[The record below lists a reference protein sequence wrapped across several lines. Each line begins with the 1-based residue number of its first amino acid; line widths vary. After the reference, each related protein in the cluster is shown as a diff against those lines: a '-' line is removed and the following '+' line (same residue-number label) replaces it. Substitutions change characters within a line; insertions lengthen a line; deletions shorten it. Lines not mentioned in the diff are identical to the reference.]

1 MGRRSGASQEAMS
14 AEDVK
19 KKSGDAKPAR
29 LYVKGSFV
37 TFRRSNANQR
47 NRCAILQIEGVK
59 CREDVDFYLG
69 KRVAY
74 IYKAK
79 RARSKH
85 SRINKDSKQT
95 SRFRVIWGK
104 IQRAHGNSGLVRSAF
119 ANNLP
124 PRALGGSVRV
134 MLYPS
139 RI

>member
-1 MGRRSGASQEAMS
+1 MA
-14 AEDVK
+14 DVK
-19 KKSGDAKPAR
+19 RAPKVATKPPR

-47 NRCAILQIEGVK
+47 NHCAILQIEGVNSK
-59 CREDVDFYLG
+59 EDVEFYLG

-79 RARSKH
+79 RARGKH
-85 SRINKDSKQT
+85 SRIQKDNKQT

-104 IQRAHGNSGLVRSAF
+104 IQRAHGNNGLVRSAF
-119 ANNLP
+119 RNNLP
-124 PRALGGSVRV
+124 PRALGGSVRI

>member
-1 MGRRSGASQEAMS
+1 MSDEKAAPSQNK
-14 AEDVK
+14 DTR
-19 KKSGDAKPAR
+19 PPR

-37 TFRRSNANQR
+37 NFRRSNANQR
-47 NRCAILQIEGVK
+47 NHTALLQIEGVNSK
-59 CREDVDFYLG
+59 EDVEFYLG

-79 RARSKH
+79 RARTKH
-85 SRINKDSKQT
+85 SGIQKDTKQT

-104 IQRAHGNSGLVRSAF
+104 VCRAHGNNGLVRSQF
-119 ANNLP
+119 KKNLP
-124 PRALGGSVRV
+124 PRALGGAVRI

>member
-1 MGRRSGASQEAMS
+1 MS
-14 AEDVK
+14 AEQDVK
-19 KKSGDAKPAR
+19 KGSTPEAPPK
-29 LYVKGSFV
+29 LYVKGAFV

-47 NRCAILQIEGVK
+47 NRCAILQIEGVNSK
-59 CREDVDFYLG
+59 EDTDFYLG

-79 RARSKH
+79 RPRAKH
-85 SRINKDSKQT
+85 NAFRKGEEKQL

-104 IQRAHGNSGLVRSAF
+104 VQRAHGNNGLVRSAF
-119 ANNLP
+119 RKNLP
-124 PRALGGSVRV
+124 PRALGGMVRI